1 MLLHDLNSATDDEAR
16 AVLAPCVR
24 IDSWAETL
32 AAGRPWPDASALLTA
47 ARAQAASWTDAE
59 VEAALADHPRIGE
72 RPTGPGASA
81 DMSRSEQSGVSQDD
95 DTAARLADGNRR
107 YEERFDRIYLV
118 RAAGRSAEEML
129 TLLEERLGNDD
140 ATEAAVVK
148 QQLGEIAVLRLA
160 ALVTDDPTTATVE
173 G

>member
-1 MLLHDLNSATDDEAR
+1 MLLHDLNALSDDDAR
-16 AVLAPCVR
+16 ALLAPCVK
-24 IDSWAETL
+24 IDSWAEAL
-32 AAGRPWPDASALLTA
+32 AAGRPWPDLHALLTA
-47 ARAQAASWTDAE
+47 ARAQAASWSDAE

-72 RPTGPGASA
+72 RHAGSGASA
-81 DMSRSEQSGVSQDD
+81 AMSRSEQAGVSQDD
-95 DTAARLADGNRR
+95 ETAARLADGNRR

-129 TLLEERLGNDD
+129 ALLEERLGHDD
-140 ATEAAVVK
+140 ATERAVVK

-160 ALVTDDPTTATVE
+160 ALVTDDVE